1 LKNERRFLVRYFFR
15 AAAPVQIGFYPKLG
29 ATEKSEG
36 SPPTDGPPA
45 GTLNPKKDRDSE
57 ERMKTRSS
65 QGETKAASKTVPT
78 TPTTACNY
86 CVSVAH

>member
-1 LKNERRFLVRYFFR
+1 MRYFSR

-45 GTLNPKKDRDSE
+45 GTLNPKKKNKKDRDSE